1 MHFYFTDRIT
11 IDHNP
16 KENVT
21 KLNIKSVQVHDEE
34 VYKCT
39 TTYVDPSE
47 TCDSFDSY
55 NIKLNVLGNY
65 SNNPN

>member
-47 TCDSFDSY
+47 SCDSFDSY
-55 NIKLNVLGNY
+55 SIKLNVLGT
-65 SNNPN
+65 